1 MTATINEL
9 ISAIKE
15 HGQVYLHYKFG
26 HAPQP
31 FVYHLVLTERGD
43 VCECYDHD
51 KSRIA
56 IAHITDIETLSKK
69 IDLCDGTQ
77 HTFAGM
83 TTTPTL

>member
-1 MTATINEL
+1 MEITINEL
-9 ISAIKE
+9 ISAIKKY
-15 HGQVYLHYKFG
+15 GQVYLHYKFG

-31 FVYHLVLTERGD
+31 FPYHLVLTERGD
-43 VCECYDHD
+43 VCRYYDYNGD
-51 KSRIA
+51 CIA

-69 IDLCDGTQ
+69 IELCDGTQ